1 MGKRLAVIGTGYVG
15 LSTGVCMAHL
25 GHHVVCVDLD
35 ESKIERL
42 RRGEATI
49 VEHRLPEL
57 LRSGIDTGHLTF
69 STDGQSAV
77 ADADFVFMCVQ
88 TPQGDDGSADLRHL
102 FAALDGL
109 RTSFKPGA
117 VVINKSTVPVGTA
130 SEAARRLAR
139 PDIHIA
145 SNPEF
150 LREGS
155 AIDDFLEPDRIVVGC
170 DDPSA
175 AQGVAALYRALGAA
189 TLITDPA
196 TSETVKYASNA
207 FLAMKLSF
215 VNDMAALCEALS
227 ANVDDVVIGMGLDRR
242 IGKEF
247 LRPGPGW
254 GGSCFPKD
262 SRALVN
268 IADGAGH
275 DFELMRSVIS
285 SNLRQFDRITD
296 RIQSLVGRDSV
307 LMDHPLMGMR
317 IAVWGLTFKAG
328 TDDLRDS
335 PALEISRRLAAR
347 GAQLSAYDPTVRT
360 ASSALPDG
368 IRIAADCIEAARDA
382 HCLVVLT
389 EWPEFAAADPA
400 EVGAVMAD
408 RRVFD
413 GRNLLDADS
422 WTAASFAYARIG
434 R

>member
-1 MGKRLAVIGTGYVG
+1 MGRRLAVIGTGYVG

-25 GHHVVCVDLD
+25 GHHVVCVDID
-35 ESKIERL
+35 GGKIDRL

-57 LRSGIDTGHLTF
+57 LREGIDSGRLSFT
-69 STDGQSAV
+69 TDGAAAV
-77 ADADFVFMCVQ
+77 AEAEFVFMCVQ

-102 FAALDGL
+102 YAALDSLAPAL
-109 RTSFKPGA
+109 RAGT

-130 SEAARRLAR
+130 REAQRRLGR
-139 PDIHIA
+139 TDVHVA

-155 AIDDFLEPDRIVVGC
+155 AIDDFLEPDRVVVGC
-170 DDPSA
+170 DDQA
-175 AQGVAALYRALGAA
+175 AGARVADLYRKLGAP
-189 TLITDPA
+189 TLVTDPA

-207 FLAMKLSF
+207 FLATKLSF

-227 ANVDDVVIGMGLDRR
+227 ANIDDVVIGMGLDRR
-242 IGKEF
+242 IGKDF

-262 SRALVN
+262 SRALIN
-268 IADGAGH
+268 IADNVGH
-275 DFELMRSVIS
+275 DFGLMRSVVE
-285 SNLRQFDRITD
+285 SNLRQFDRIAG
-296 RIQSLVGRDSV
+296 RIEAVLGR
-307 LMDHPLMGMR
+307 PLAGAS

-335 PALEISRRLAAR
+335 PSLEIVGRLLAA
-347 GAQLSAYDPTVRT
+347 GASITAYDPTVSAPSPALPAGVQI
-360 ASSALPDG
+360 ASSAID
-368 IRIAADCIEAARDA
+368 AARGSQ
-382 HCLVVLT
+382 CLVVLT
-389 EWPEFAAADPA
+389 EWIEFAAADPA
-400 EVGAVMAD
+400 EVAEVIAE

-413 GRNLLDADS
+413 GRNIL
-422 WTAASFAYARIG
+422 TAEAWVDHGFTYARIG